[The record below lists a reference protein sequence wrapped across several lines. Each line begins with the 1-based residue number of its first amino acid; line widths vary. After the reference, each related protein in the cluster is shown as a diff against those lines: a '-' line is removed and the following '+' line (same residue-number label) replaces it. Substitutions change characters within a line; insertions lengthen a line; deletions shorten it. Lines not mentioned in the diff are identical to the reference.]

1 MTPAPDAQ
9 ARLWTESPEVRIGP
23 VARVAMLA
31 AVDKLYSFSV
41 PDTLA
46 AQIMPGKRLTVP
58 FGRKARP
65 ATAFCVSVAPEP
77 WTSTLKPVIEVL
89 DDQRLLSDRLLELG
103 QWISRYYACPLGRTL
118 SAMVPA
124 SIRDQSGFHTVRG
137 YRPLHDDA
145 SSPPHKA
152 LRSTRRQ
159 EVIKALASQEEP
171 MDEETLCTRANVTR
185 GILTAMVKAGLL
197 AVETRREPAPAP
209 NFDRP
214 GAEPDFQLNTP
225 QKEAIQRVSA
235 LAGTR
240 QFKTVL
246 LYGVSGSG
254 KTEVY
259 IHSIRSVLAA
269 GRQAILLVPEIAL
282 TTHLVDRLV
291 SRFRDVAVI
300 HSGLTGVQRS
310 LTWSAIA
317 RGLKR
322 VIIGTRSAVFAPCPD
337 LGLIILDEEQ
347 EGSYKNQQSPRFH
360 TRDVAIKRAQM
371 TSIPVVLGSATP
383 SLETWYNCDRFAHFE
398 RIFLPARISGL
409 PMPAVELADMRLAQ
423 RERKGIHLLSPRM
436 ESLLAETLDAGQQA
450 VLLLNRRGYANYLV
464 CTRCRRPIVCPQCRV
479 NMVFHQT
486 TEKAVC
492 HYCNT
497 RIVVPRRC
505 GDASCGGT
513 LVRFGMGT
521 QRVEEELHRKFPTA
535 RIARADS
542 DTMTHFEEYKRVL
555 KAFAEH
561 QLDILLGTQ
570 MIAKGLD
577 FPSVAFV
584 GVVNADTSLAIP
596 DFRAAERTFQ
606 LVTQV
611 AGRAGRAEAGGRVIV
626 QTFMTGTPAL
636 QFATTH
642 DYPAFARHELGIR
655 QALGWPPFTR
665 LARLVVSDPSQ
676 SQAAQLAMEA
686 AETLRQFLVNLQM
699 AAEVLGPQSAPL
711 SRLKNRYRYDLLIRA
726 ANANRL
732 MEVVDRLRKEGV
744 IKISTRHVLI
754 DVDPVSLL

>member
-1 MTPAPDAQ
+1 MTPAPESQ
-9 ARLWTESPEVRIGP
+9 PSLWTESPEVRIGP

-31 AVDKLYSFSV
+31 AIDKLYSFSV
-41 PDTLA
+41 PDALA
-46 AQIMPGKRLTVP
+46 GQVTPGKRLVVP
-58 FGRKARP
+58 FGKKARP
-65 ATAFCVSVAPEP
+65 APAFCVSVASEP
-77 WTSTLKPVIEVL
+77 WTSTLKPVLEVL
-89 DDQRLLSDRLLELG
+89 DEERLLGDRLLELG
-103 QWISRYYACPLGRTL
+103 QWISRYYFCPLGRAL

-124 SIRDQSGFHTVRG
+124 AIRDQTGFRAIRAYRLPAGHTTTSPGEAIRSAKRQAVVRVLAE
-137 YRPLHDDA
+137 RNEATDEDA
-145 SSPPHKA
+145 
-152 LRSTRRQ
+152 
-159 EVIKALASQEEP
+159 
-171 MDEETLCTRANVTR
+171 LCTQAGATR

-197 AVETRREPAPAP
+197 TVETRREPAPAP
-209 NFDRP
+209 DFDQP
-214 GAEPDFQLNTP
+214 GEEPEFELNDA
-225 QKEAIQRVSA
+225 QKAAIGRISA
-235 LAGTR
+235 LASDR

-317 RGLKR
+317 RGIKK
-322 VIIGTRSAVFAPCPD
+322 VVIGTRSAIFAPCPD
-337 LGLIILDEEQ
+337 LGLIIIDEEQ

-371 TSIPVVLGSATP
+371 TSIPIVLGSATP

-398 RIFLPARISGL
+398 RIPLSSRIAGL
-409 PMPAVELADMRLAQ
+409 PMPAVELADMRLAA

-436 ESLLAETLDAGQQA
+436 ESLLAETLNSGRQA

-464 CTRCRRPIVCPQCRV
+464 CARCRHPIVCPNCRV
-479 NMVFHQT
+479 YMVFHQT
-486 TEKAVC
+486 TDKAVC
-492 HYCNT
+492 HYCNA
-497 RIVVPRRC
+497 RMVVPKKC
-505 GDASCGGT
+505 GNPSCGGT

-521 QRVEEELHRKFPTA
+521 QRVEEELKRKFPSA
-535 RIARADS
+535 RVARADS
-542 DTMTHFEEYKRVL
+542 DTMTHIEEYEKVL
-555 KAFAEH
+555 HAFTQHET
-561 QLDILLGTQ
+561 DILLGTQ

-626 QTFMTGTPAL
+626 QTFLTNTPAL
-636 QFATTH
+636 QFALTH
-642 DYPAFARHELGIR
+642 DYTAFAQHELGIR
-655 QALGWPPFTR
+655 QSLGWPPFTR
-665 LARLVVSDPSQ
+665 LARLIVSDPSQ
-676 SQAAQLAMEA
+676 MQAAHLSR
-686 AETLRQFLVNLQM
+686 ETAGTIRRFFADSGI
-699 AAEVLGPQSAPL
+699 AAEVLGPQSSPL
-711 SRLKNRYRYDLLIRA
+711 SRLKSRYRYDLLIRA

-732 MEVVDRLRKEGV
+732 MEAMDRLRKDGV
-744 IKISTRHVLI
+744 LKLSAKNVLV

>member
-1 MTPAPDAQ
+1 MTPAPESQ
-9 ARLWTESPEVRIGP
+9 PSLWTESPEVRIGP

-31 AVDKLYSFSV
+31 PVDKLYSFSV
-41 PDTLA
+41 PDALA
-46 AQIMPGKRLTVP
+46 GQVMPGKRLVVP
-58 FGRKARP
+58 FGKKARP
-65 ATAFCVSVAPEP
+65 APAFCVSVASEP
-77 WTSTLKPVIEVL
+77 WTSTLKPVLEVL
-89 DDQRLLSDRLLELG
+89 DEERLLSDRLLELG
-103 QWISRYYACPLGRTL
+103 QWISRYYCCPLGRAL

-124 SIRDQSGFHTVRG
+124 AIRDQSGFRAIRAYRLPAGAAALSTGETVRSAK
-137 YRPLHDDA
+137 RQAVVRVLAERNEPTDEDA
-145 SSPPHKA
+145 LCA
-152 LRSTRRQ
+152 Q
-159 EVIKALASQEEP
+159 AEVS
-171 MDEETLCTRANVTR
+171 R
-185 GILTAMVKAGLL
+185 GILSAMVKAGLL
-197 AVETRREPAPAP
+197 VVETRREPAPAP
-209 NFDRP
+209 DFDQP
-214 GAEPDFQLNTP
+214 GEEPEFELNDAQRAAIRRISDLAAE
-225 QKEAIQRVSA
+225 
-235 LAGTR
+235 R

-269 GRQAILLVPEIAL
+269 NRQAILLVPEIAL

-322 VIIGTRSAVFAPCPD
+322 VVIGTRSAIFAPCPD
-337 LGLIILDEEQ
+337 LGLIIIDEEQ

-371 TSIPVVLGSATP
+371 TSIPIVLGSATP

-398 RIFLPARISGL
+398 RIALPSRISGL
-409 PMPAVELADMRLAQ
+409 PMPAVELADMRLAA

-436 ESLLAETLDAGQQA
+436 ESLLAETLDAGRQA

-464 CTRCRRPIVCPQCRV
+464 CARCRHPIVCPNCRV

-486 TEKAVC
+486 TDKAVC
-492 HYCNT
+492 HYCNA
-497 RIVVPRRC
+497 RMVVPKKC
-505 GDASCGGT
+505 GNASCGGT
-513 LVRFGMGT
+513 LIRFGMGT
-521 QRVEEELHRKFPTA
+521 QRVEEELKRKFPTA

-542 DTMTHFEEYKRVL
+542 DTMTHIEEYEKVL
-555 KAFAEH
+555 RAFAEH
-561 QLDILLGTQ
+561 ETDILLGTQ

-626 QTFMTGTPAL
+626 QTFMAGTPAL
-636 QFATTH
+636 QFALTH
-642 DYPAFARHELGIR
+642 DYAAFAQHELGIR
-655 QALGWPPFTR
+655 QGLGWPPFTR
-665 LARLVVSDPSQ
+665 LARLIISDPSQ
-676 SQAAQLAMEA
+676 MQAAHIARET
-686 AETLRQFLVNLQM
+686 AETLRRYFSENKI

-711 SRLKNRYRYDLLIRA
+711 SRLKSRYRYDLLVRA

-732 MEVVDRLRKEGV
+732 MEAMDRLRKEGV
-744 IKISTRHVLI
+744 VKLSAKNLLV